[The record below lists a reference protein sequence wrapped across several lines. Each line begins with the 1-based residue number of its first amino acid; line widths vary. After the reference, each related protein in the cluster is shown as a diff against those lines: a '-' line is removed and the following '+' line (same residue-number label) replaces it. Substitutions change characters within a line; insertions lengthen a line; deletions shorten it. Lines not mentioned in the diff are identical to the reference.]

1 MRSPNCSNTAVALIS
16 SMSIPFVQVCSGSR
30 SRKQIYEGF
39 AMNGLVSI
47 SPTRFDIEL
56 FGPNALDLVSFAIQ
70 ELTAL
75 SGYSSSQG
83 AD

>member
-1 MRSPNCSNTAVALIS
+1 
-16 SMSIPFVQVCSGSR
+16 MS
-30 SRKQIYEGF
+30 
-39 AMNGLVSI
+39 GLASI

-56 FGPNALDLVSFAIQ
+56 FGPNAMDMASFAIQ

>member
-1 MRSPNCSNTAVALIS
+1 
-16 SMSIPFVQVCSGSR
+16 MS
-30 SRKQIYEGF
+30 
-39 AMNGLVSI
+39 GLASI

-56 FGPNALDLVSFAIQ
+56 FGPNALDMASFAIQ